1 MVGANF
7 LIEEPE
13 STPLEPKSTSTS
25 PDRRYLRLLFII
37 IPIVW
42 IGGVAIAYLGGYGY
56 IEVDP
61 GTVIAITIISSSVL
75 LCCVSMIYTE
85 RVAQR
90 MGQYHE
96 LENEFK
102 EGMIFYENEE
112 WKLAIKIFNKVMGEQ
127 MDHKRALYYSAR
139 CYEKLDD
146 WENVKKFCRRY
157 LELQPKDKEV
167 WELLSTAHKRLF
179 EYEEDPCCV
188 EG

>member
-1 MVGANF
+1 M
-7 LIEEPE
+7 IEEPE
-13 STPLEPKSTSTS
+13 SALPEPKSTPTP
-25 PDRRYLRLLFII
+25 PDRKCLRILFII

-42 IGGVAIAYLGGYGY
+42 IGGIAIAFLGGYGY
-56 IEVDP
+56 IGIDS
-61 GTVIAITIISSSVL
+61 GIVIAITIITSSVL

-90 MGQYHE
+90 MGSYHE

-112 WKLAIKIFNKVMGEQ
+112 WKIAIKIFTKVMGDE

-146 WENVKKFCRRY
+146 WQNVKKLCKRY

-179 EYEEDPCCV
+179 EYEEA
-188 EG
+188 EEALKQASNL